1 MRHLRWYGVAGVI
14 VGGILFPVAVAW
26 ACLPVASLTS
36 NTAQA
41 QPGSQVTVTGSEFG
55 SNPVD
60 VHFNALT
67 GPVLATLT
75 PDSNGNFSGAVT
87 IPSDAAP
94 GSAVLVA
101 TEAAATAKGPKG
113 SSPGVPARA
122 LIQVVGPGGAPL
134 APAGPVAGARPVS
147 PLTTSSVGVGTL
159 ALVALGV
166 LGAQQ
171 QQLGR
176 KPGDVLGSEIA
187 DADNQRPHQVFR
199 AIMGDLG
206 TRPHRPIR
214 ADVHPYLVGRLPRLR
229 KRLDFEDSPDANIE
243 AVEAIVFRQGFECR
257 QMTSPG
263 PLPRMSAA
271 AAAAPG
277 ADRTAFGFD
286 IILTPEDHERS
297 NEFGAGHAG

>member
-101 TEAAATAKGPKG
+101 TEAAATATGSKG

-122 LIQVVGPGGAPL
+122 LIEVVGPGGAPL
-134 APAGPVAGARPVS
+134 APAAPVAGARPVS
-147 PLTTSSVGVGTL
+147 PLTTSSVGVGAL
-159 ALVALGV
+159 ALVALGA
-166 LGAQQ
+166 LGVA
-171 QQLGR
+171 LL
-176 KPGDVLGSEIA
+176 VAAS
-187 DADNQRPHQVFR
+187 VT
-199 AIMGDLG
+199 MVG
-206 TRPHRPIR
+206 TRRARP
-214 ADVHPYLVGRLPRLR
+214 AP
-229 KRLDFEDSPDANIE
+229 
-243 AVEAIVFRQGFECR
+243 Q
-257 QMTSPG
+257 
-263 PLPRMSAA
+263 AA
-271 AAAAPG
+271 S
-277 ADRTAFGFD
+277 
-286 IILTPEDHERS
+286 ES
-297 NEFGAGHAG
+297 